1 MATRKQIK
9 RSLEV
14 AGGAMLLAA
23 VMWGMLG
30 APGFLSD
37 RDSTVSAM
45 HVQEARR

>member
-1 MATRKQIK
+1 MTTRKQVK

-14 AGGAMLLAA
+14 AGGAVLLAA
-23 VMWGMLG
+23 VMWGLLA

-37 RDSTVSAM
+37 QDSTVPAM